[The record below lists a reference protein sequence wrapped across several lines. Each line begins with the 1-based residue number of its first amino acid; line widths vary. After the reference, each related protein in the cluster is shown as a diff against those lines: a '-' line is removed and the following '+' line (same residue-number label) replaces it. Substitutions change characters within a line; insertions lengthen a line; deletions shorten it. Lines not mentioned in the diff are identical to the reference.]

1 MFITLRKIRATI
13 TILALIALGGY
24 LWYNTLD
31 ESHKRTIRNLVKQIP
46 DLPGRYAI

>member
-13 TILALIALGGY
+13 TILGLIALGGY
-24 LWYNTLD
+24 LWYNSLD
-31 ESHKRTIRNLVKQIP
+31 ESHKRTLTNFIKQIP